1 MHMKSMKNS
10 MSRKSQIVRVCVFV
24 LFFVLIFLISFT
36 GVTSGGISYS
46 VGDIAK
52 ENVIAP
58 KRIVNERLTEELRNQ
73 AENTTAPVYDY
84 IATAQENAQ
93 LGLDSFFS
101 GISSMYIEYL
111 DSKAVESANM
121 VYSQNLTYEDYE
133 YLLKLSSA
141 EIEILYSEATAALNT
156 VYASNEVISS
166 KMDEYKAL
174 VENFVQNTALNKT
187 QKQIVSAIVQNYIYP
202 NMLLNESAT
211 EIAKQAARDSV
222 YEVVYEAGQ
231 TIINKGDVITED
243 DVRLL
248 KDNGLIK
255 TGLFDKSL
263 SNFGLPLLLFV
274 VLVLFMGFVKYY
286 CPEIFGSTKKMI
298 VIGITCIVALV
309 LSQVSIQFSIYLLPA
324 ALFSMTMCLM
334 FGAQTSLL
342 FNFFFVVFIS
352 VATQLDSDSVI
363 FMTVSSYAGII
374 KLKNVRSRFDI
385 FKAGIVVCAINT
397 LVVILIGIVRNN
409 VFSIYMLKNITYSIG
424 SGLFSMLVT
433 NLLNLI
439 WETVFGM
446 LTPFKLLE
454 MSGANDDAIQRL
466 VNVAPGTYHHSLIVS
481 NLAESAAA
489 AINANPLLARV
500 GAYYHDIGKAE
511 KPLYFSE
518 NQANVENFLEALPPE
533 ASAKIIKNHVS
544 DGIYIAEKH
553 NIPKEII
560 EFIQTHHGTSEI
572 TYFKVK
578 AENEGYKGDE
588 NFRYSGKLPES
599 KETGIVMFAD
609 SVEAAVRSLSN
620 PNSEN
625 IRNIINSVV
634 NKKISEGQLVKSNL
648 TFNDIE
654 TIKREFYEV
663 LCNVYHERVKY
674 PGQEEKE

>member
-1 MHMKSMKNS
+1 MKSMKDS
-10 MSRKSQIVRVCVFV
+10 IAKKSKIIRAFIFAVFYI
-24 LFFVLIFLISFT
+24 LIFLIAFIGLTPT
-36 GVTSGGISYS
+36 GVSYS
-46 VGDIAK
+46 VGDIAN
-52 ENVIAP
+52 ESVIAP
-58 KRIVNERLTEELRNQ
+58 KRIINERMTENLRNQ

-93 LGLDSFFS
+93 NSLDGFFGGVS
-101 GISSMYIEYL
+101 GMYMEYL
-111 DSKAVESANM
+111 DSKAVEAANS
-121 VYSQNLTYEDYE
+121 VYSQDLSIDDYK
-133 YLLKLSSA
+133 YLLGLSSA
-141 EIEILYSEATAALNT
+141 EMGILHSAARDALDNVYLN
-156 VYASNEVISS
+156 NEVISS
-166 KMDEYKAL
+166 NMDEYKAFAD
-174 VENFVQNTALNKT
+174 NFIQNTALNKT
-187 QKQIVSAIVQNYIYP
+187 QKQIVAQVVKNYIYP

-211 EIAKQAARDSV
+211 KIAKQAARDSV

-243 DVRLL
+243 DIRLL

-255 TGLFDKSL
+255 TGLFDKSF
-263 SNFGLPLLLFV
+263 STIGLPALLLLV
-274 VLVLFMGFVKYY
+274 TVLFLGFVKQYY
-286 CPEIFGSTKKMI
+286 PNIYYSTKKMT
-298 VIGITCIVALV
+298 VIGITCIVAL
-309 LSQVSIQFSIYLLPA
+309 LISQISIRFSIYLLPA

-334 FGAQTSLL
+334 FGAKAAML

-352 VATQLDSDSVI
+352 IATQLDSDSVI
-363 FMTVSSYAGII
+363 FLTVSSYAGII
-374 KLKNVRSRFDI
+374 KLRSIRSRFDI
-385 FKAGIVVCAINT
+385 FKSGALVCAINA
-397 LVVILIGIVRNN
+397 LVVILIGVARNN
-409 VFSIYMLKNITYSIG
+409 VFSFYMLKNITYCIG
-424 SGLFSMLVT
+424 SGLISTLVT
-433 NLLNLI
+433 NALNLL

-500 GAYYHDIGKAE
+500 GAYYHDIGKSE

-518 NQANVENFLEALPPE
+518 NQANTENFLENLPAE
-533 ASAKIIKNHVS
+533 ASAKIIKNHVT
-544 DGIYIAEKH
+544 DGVYIAQKY

-560 EFIQTHHGTSEI
+560 EFIITHHGTSEI

-578 AENEGYKGDE
+578 AQSEGYKGEE
-588 NFRYSGKLPES
+588 NFHYSGKLPES

-620 PNSEN
+620 PNAEN
-625 IRNIINSVV
+625 IRNIIDSVV
-634 NKKISEGQLVKSNL
+634 NKKINEGQLLKSHL
-648 TFNDIE
+648 TFKDIE
-654 TIKREFYEV
+654 TIKQEFWEV